1 MNQLP
6 KAERLSGRSTIQK
19 VFREGKRFKQ
29 YPFQVIWLE
38 RKNLEEIPMRFG
50 ITVSKRISKKA
61 VTRNAIKRCT
71 REAYRTCKASFLQ
84 EICDQK
90 KQIDFFLVYVGKPS
104 AQTDELREKIIL
116 ILKRLTAIHG
126 QTSKSIDH
134 LLD

>member
-38 RKNLEEIPMRFG
+38 RKNFEEIPLRFG

-61 VTRNAIKRCT
+61 VTRNLIKRCS
-71 REAYRTCKASFLQ
+71 REAYRTCKAEYLQ
-84 EICDQK
+84 ELFEQK
-90 KQIDFFLVYVGKPS
+90 KQFDFFLVYVGKPS
-104 AQTDELREKIIL
+104 AQTDDLREKIIL

-126 QTSKSIDH
+126 QTSKTIDNC
-134 LLD
+134 LD

>member
-1 MNQLP
+1 MNQLS

-38 RKNLEEIPMRFG
+38 RKSLEEIPMRFG

-61 VTRNAIKRCT
+61 VTRNLLKRRS
-71 REAYRTCKASFLQ
+71 REAYRTSKAEYLK
-84 EICDQK
+84 ELIEHK

-104 AQTDELREKIIL
+104 AKTDELREKIIL

-126 QTSKSIDH
+126 QTSKPIDDC
-134 LLD
+134 LD